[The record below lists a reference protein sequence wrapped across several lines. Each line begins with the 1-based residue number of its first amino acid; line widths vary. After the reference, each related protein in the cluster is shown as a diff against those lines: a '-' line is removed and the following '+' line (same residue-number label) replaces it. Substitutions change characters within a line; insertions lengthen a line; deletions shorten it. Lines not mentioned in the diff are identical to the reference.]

1 MQYTYKIFLVAMLS
15 IILSA
20 STNASNT
27 FNVNTGS
34 SINFEFIIGSEPLAF
49 DGSGLSLGVIADSDF
64 WDQGE
69 TLTFSFGSQLNS
81 NDIAIAQITNFNP
94 FPVSGLFARLSN
106 NGFLLP
112 DIEAKPFSSIFLNIT
127 PTNGS
132 FDFNT
137 DSGFARLSSSLPG
150 NPELIGTF
158 IPLEQSTIPE
168 PDTWLM
174 MIIGFSI
181 VGLSQKRHKASLVN
195 I

>member
-1 MQYTYKIFLVAMLS
+1 MLS